1 MSSGLP
7 VHDDKKRRSD
17 AQVAAVVTY
26 DRPKANPI
34 PFAIYKL
41 LRVQM
46 PGAIELVAVCLLLV
60 ELRANV
66 ARHHLEFRVAIDA
79 CRLRSSL
86 IRVVLPRVL
95 GFQFLSSWIKALLPS
110 GRR

>member
-26 DRPKANPI
+26 DRPKA
-34 PFAIYKL
+34 
-41 LRVQM
+41 
-46 PGAIELVAVCLLLV
+46 VCLLLA

-66 ARHHLEFRVAIDA
+66 ALHHLEFRVAVDA
-79 CRLRSSL
+79 CRRRSSL
-86 IRVVLPRVL
+86 IRVVLPMVL
-95 GFQFLSSWIKALLPS
+95 GFQFLSSWIKALLS
-110 GRR
+110 TGRR